1 MEPLKK
7 CNIFKATLSGGNNV
21 FPDNER
27 NISYEEVV
35 KVAVKICYHTSTY
48 TLDSNHLKCAMD
60 ILYPND
66 YERFNWN
73 YDESKYG
80 PYLKMAESTLRT
92 GIREGV
98 HHRYPSKLAKDATR
112 YMACV
117 YHYNI
122 NSTNTEVE
130 I

>member
-1 MEPLKK
+1 MEPLH
-7 CNIFKATLSGGNNV
+7 
-21 FPDNER
+21 
-27 NISYEEVV
+27 ISYEEIV
-35 KVAVKICYHTSTY
+35 KVAVKICCYTTTY

-66 YERFNWN
+66 YERFDIN

-92 GIREGV
+92 GIRESNY
-98 HHRYPSKLAKDATR
+98 HHPSKLAKDGIR
-112 YMACV
+112 FMA
-117 YHYNI
+117 YIYYYNI
-122 NSTNTEVE
+122 HGTNEVE